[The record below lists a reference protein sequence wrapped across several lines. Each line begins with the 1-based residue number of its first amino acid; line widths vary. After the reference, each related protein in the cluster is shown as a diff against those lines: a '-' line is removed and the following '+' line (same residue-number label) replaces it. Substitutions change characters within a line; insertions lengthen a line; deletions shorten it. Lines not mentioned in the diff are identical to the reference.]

1 MAMTVTKQIR
11 NVCFLGHGGAG
22 KTSVSEAMLYIAKET
37 DRLGTPVDGNTVC
50 DYDPEEI
57 KRGFTLQTAIAP
69 LMWKDVKINIIDTP
83 GYLDFVGEMVEGVR
97 VADSAVI
104 VVDGKA
110 GIEVG
115 TELAWDRATEAGIPK
130 AFFVNKFDDP
140 ECRFNRVFTQLHD
153 AFGVSVCPLMIPMV
167 EGDKVTGF
175 IKLIDKKT
183 YIYDKTGAHTE
194 GEIPDGYDEVV
205 EKYRDMLFEAIAGVS
220 DELMEKYFAGT
231 PITYDEAVE
240 AIHEGIIHGSIV
252 PVLCGSAAKMWGIE
266 TLMDTVAESFPRCTA
281 KGAEKSNDG
290 EDIAIDKDDSD
301 TALFV
306 FKTVADPF
314 VGKMTFFKVMTGT
327 LTNQMTLTNLRS
339 GVSERMAHIYT
350 IRGKKQTEV
359 DSLACGDIGM
369 IAKLT
374 GTDTGDTLASN
385 ASMKEYLGLNFPE
398 PFYTKAVVPK
408 AKGDEDK
415 IASGISRL
423 LEEDYTIRFEN
434 DAETKQLLISG
445 LGDIHLDVVAAKLK
459 TRYGVMV
466 DMSDPKIAY
475 REAIKKKIDAEGK
488 HKKQSGGHG
497 QYGHV
502 KIHFAPYDGDGLKF
516 TESVVGGSVPKGY
529 FPAVEK
535 GLSESMQKGVL
546 AGFPMTGLAADL
558 YDGSY
563 HDVDSSEMAF
573 KIAANLAYKE
583 LSAANPVI
591 LEPVGEL
598 KVCVPGDIVGDIMG
612 DLNKRRGRVNGIDP
626 CEDKKGYQIV
636 SADVPKS
643 EMSDYTVALRAMA
656 QGKGSFTYYFVRY
669 EELPAQLAQKVIA
682 EAQQKQE

>member
-1 MAMTVTKQIR
+1 M
-11 NVCFLGHGGAG
+11 
-22 KTSVSEAMLYIAKET
+22 
-37 DRLGTPVDGNTVC
+37 
-50 DYDPEEI
+50 
-57 KRGFTLQTAIAP
+57 
-69 LMWKDVKINIIDTP
+69 
-83 GYLDFVGEMVEGVR
+83 
-97 VADSAVI
+97 
-104 VVDGKA
+104 
-110 GIEVG
+110 
-115 TELAWDRATEAGIPK
+115 
-130 AFFVNKFDDP
+130 
-140 ECRFNRVFTQLHD
+140 
-153 AFGVSVCPLMIPMV
+153 
-167 EGDKVTGF
+167 
-175 IKLIDKKT
+175 
-183 YIYDKTGAHTE
+183 
-194 GEIPDGYDEVV
+194 
-205 EKYRDMLFEAIAGVS
+205 
-220 DELMEKYFAGT
+220 
-231 PITYDEAVE
+231 
-240 AIHEGIIHGSIV
+240 
-252 PVLCGSAAKMWGIE
+252 
-266 TLMDTVAESFPRCTA
+266 
-281 KGAEKSNDG
+281 
-290 EDIAIDKDDSD
+290 
-301 TALFV
+301 
-306 FKTVADPF
+306 
-314 VGKMTFFKVMTGT
+314 
-327 LTNQMTLTNLRS
+327 
-339 GVSERMAHIYT
+339 
-350 IRGKKQTEV
+350 

-385 ASMKEYLGLNFPE
+385 ASMKEYLGLSFPE

-459 TRYGVMV
+459 TRYGVTV
-466 DMSDPKIAY
+466 DMNDPKIAY

-583 LSAANPVI
+583 LSDANPVI

-682 EAQQKQE
+682 EAQKKQE